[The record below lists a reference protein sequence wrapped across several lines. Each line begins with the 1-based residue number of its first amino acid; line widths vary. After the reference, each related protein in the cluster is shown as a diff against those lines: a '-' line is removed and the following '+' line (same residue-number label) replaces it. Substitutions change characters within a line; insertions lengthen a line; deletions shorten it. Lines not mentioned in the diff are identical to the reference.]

1 MLLDEAAKV
10 LAIAATFDPRLKP
23 PSPQDARLRA
33 EAWRA
38 ALIDAMDPRWAQDAV
53 VAHYASSTEALMPA
67 HLNRAWKSF
76 REQQAMRKPIERGPG
91 VPMPPEVKAQI
102 EAVLR
107 AKSV

>member
-1 MLLDEAAKV
+1 MLLDEVVKI
-10 LAIAATFDPRLKP
+10 LGIAATFDQRLKP
-23 PSPQDARLRA
+23 PTPQDARLRA

-38 ALIDAMDPRWAQDAV
+38 ALIASMDPRWAQDAV

-67 HLNRAWKSF
+67 HLNRSWKAF
-76 REQQAMRKPIERGPG
+76 RESESMRKPIERGQG

-102 EAVLR
+102 RAVLQ